1 MPKEPID
8 RFTEVHWF
16 LSNFYPCRVKFEGL
30 TYPSSEHAYQAAKC
44 LHARDRRLIAKCPTA
59 GEAKRIGRRVEAIK
73 DWDKRRL
80 AIMHRVVMAKFKQ
93 NKKLGR
99 KLIETYPA
107 KLEEGNN
114 WGDRVW
120 GTVDGVGKNW
130 LGFVLMDVRKKLM
143 GVTTSVCV

>member
-1 MPKEPID
+1 M
-8 RFTEVHWF
+8 
-16 LSNFYPCRVKFEGL
+16 
-30 TYPSSEHAYQAAKC
+30 
-44 LHARDRRLIAKCPTA
+44 HARDRRLIAKCPTA

-73 DWDKRRL
+73 DWDKRKL

-93 NKKLGR
+93 NKQLGK

-107 KLEEGNN
+107 KLEEGND
-114 WGDRVW
+114 WGDRMW

-143 GVTTSVCV
+143 GVKTSVCV